1 MIPSHIPVPVSPL
14 QLKLKD
20 FCIWIETKFEERIS
34 RRAFALRMAL
44 AAAVFCAI
52 FLVQKT
58 WLANARW
65 PLWIVSWLLF
75 AWAAFWVILQIVRR
89 LHDLGRSGGLF
100 WGIAVPFWVAWR
112 ISNVFHL
119 ADKASKRWW
128 VWIPL
133 AALCAWS
140 VWLTL
145 QLFFK
150 SGAEGPS
157 RFERGAE
164 GVIGHQ

>member
-1 MIPSHIPVPVSPL
+1 MDPSQSAVPVSPL

-20 FCIWIETKFEERIS
+20 FCIWIETKFESRIN
-34 RRAFALRMAL
+34 RVAFALRVAL
-44 AAAVFCAI
+44 AAAVFGAI
-52 FLVQKT
+52 FYVQKT
-58 WLANARW
+58 WLADARW

-75 AWAAFWVILQIVRR
+75 AWAAFWLILQIVRR
-89 LHDLGRSGGLF
+89 LHDLGRSGGQF

-112 ISNVFHL
+112 ISEVFHL
-119 ADKASKRWW
+119 AEKLSERWW
-128 VWIPL
+128 VWIVL

-150 SGAEGPS
+150 NSAEGPS
-157 RFERGAE
+157 RFER
-164 GVIGHQ
+164 